1 MSMIRMP
8 QSPRPEVLRL
18 ELNAHRKVRK
28 GRELEFENLEIK
40 VLDTKDGMAARLEL
54 QIKSLNDDD
63 ELLD

>member
-18 ELNAHRKVRK
+18 